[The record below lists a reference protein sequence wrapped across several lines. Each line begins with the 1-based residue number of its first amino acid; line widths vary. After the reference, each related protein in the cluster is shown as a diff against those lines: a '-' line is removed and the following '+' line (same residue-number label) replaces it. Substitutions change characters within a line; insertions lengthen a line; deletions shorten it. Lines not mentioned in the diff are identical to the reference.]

1 MKTNITAKIKAMRE
15 LLENATPDCSCGLPT
30 CLGCKADWDVSVET
44 RNSLP
49 DFLDFMDEAIEM
61 SEHYAKVKY
70 RAFKAKQ
77 FRKKWRLTDTEGK

>member
-15 LLENATPDCSCGLPT
+15 LLGKDYFCCESCGNTDDCEHPRT
-30 CLGCKADWDVSVET
+30 CTVANAS
-44 RNSLP
+44 NSLP
-49 DFLDFMDEAIEM
+49 EFLDFMDEAIEM
-61 SEHYAKVKY
+61 SEHYAKVQY